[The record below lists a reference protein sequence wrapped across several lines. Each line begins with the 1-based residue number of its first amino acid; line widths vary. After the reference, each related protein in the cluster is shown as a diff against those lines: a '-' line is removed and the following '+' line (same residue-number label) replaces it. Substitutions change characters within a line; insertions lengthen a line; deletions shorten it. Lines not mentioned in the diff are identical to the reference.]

1 MKSLRKFIVTIKL
14 ALSNH
19 FAYRLNF
26 LLEFFGPA
34 LIFYFISYNVW
45 SSIYAS
51 SDKIEIQGY
60 TLSQMLNYQAW
71 VLIIALLSHS
81 YRASDMAVDIRYG
94 RISSY
99 LLYPFNFWQ
108 YNFSNFIGF
117 LIIQIF
123 IVVFTILSL
132 ISLNVISIPTTM
144 FLFLG
149 VITSLVGAFFWYS
162 YQYITGL
169 LAFWLEETW
178 VFRIIFLICTKF
190 FSGAIIPLEF
200 FPKWSVSLLNYTPF
214 PYLTYYPVKILTEE
228 SPVSLIPISVLLV
241 WIILLTLFSQILWKR
256 GLKLYT
262 AAGM

>member
-1 MKSLRKFIVTIKL
+1 MKNVRKFIITIKL

-19 FAYRLNF
+19 FAYRINF

-45 SSIYAS
+45 SSIYLS
-51 SDKIEIQGY
+51 SGKEVIQNY
-60 TLSQMLNYQAW
+60 TLPQMLNYQAW
-71 VLIIALLSHS
+71 VLIISLIVHS
-81 YRASDMAVDIRYG
+81 YRASDMAVNIRYG

-99 LLYPFNFWQ
+99 LLYPFKFWQ
-108 YNFSNFIGF
+108 YNLANFVGF
-117 LIIQIF
+117 IIIQIT
-123 IVVFTILSL
+123 IVFFTIITL
-132 ISLNVISIPTTM
+132 ISFSIITFPPISS
-144 FLFLG
+144 FYLG
-149 VITSLVGAFFWYS
+149 VITALAGALLWYS

-200 FPKWSVSLLNYTPF
+200 FPEWGVKLLNYTPF
-214 PYLTYYPVKILTEE
+214 PYLTYYPVKILTTETAL
-228 SPVSLIPISVLLV
+228 SFTPIYILLLWIVSLTLLAN
-241 WIILLTLFSQILWKR
+241 IIWKK